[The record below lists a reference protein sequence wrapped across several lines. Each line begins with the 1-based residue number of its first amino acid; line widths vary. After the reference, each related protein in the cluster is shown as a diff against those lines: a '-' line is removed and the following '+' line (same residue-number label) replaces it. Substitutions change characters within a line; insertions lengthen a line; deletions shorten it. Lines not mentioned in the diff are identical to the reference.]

1 MMNDASRGTAGPAG
15 AARGAAAAIDR
26 TPIPPITWVV
36 GVAAVAIMLVSLRW
50 VSLHDTPILMYVGF
64 AMDKLGKYPY
74 RDLFDMQPPGTHL
87 LHAAVYHLVGHSEL
101 GLRLLDVAVILAI
114 QAGLVVLLW
123 PFGWIVGAT
132 AAAAYALQVLGYGP
146 KEAFQREHLAMLP
159 LVASLVIAFRV
170 RANLVAR
177 ALVIGL
183 LHGIMSSIK
192 PTLVV
197 SLPIVLA
204 GMFMDEAM
212 PRAAGGERGRPRTG
226 GLAFVLGGIA
236 ALAGVAVVWQQIFH
250 ALAAHGAMAGFREV
264 ARDYW
269 PLYSQLRWD
278 ASVRTHAFE
287 LRRFTGLVAGLRF
300 YRMLPLALLGAWS
313 VTRWIPR
320 DRRAV
325 LVGTVFALGV
335 GELFYAF
342 LNGKYWSY
350 HYTPLALAGAPFVG
364 LLAARAEPFA
374 SGRRRTAWRVTIPLL
389 ALACIRVPEGTRDV
403 LAGRP
408 YPVPPDILRAAADLR
423 ERLRPGDTVQPLDA
437 TAGALHAMFL
447 AHADIATPFL
457 HDFPFYHHPASAM
470 TRRLRARFLA
480 SMAQARPRFIVEA
493 TPSIWRPRGPETA
506 EFPELTMLVE
516 SDYHPLWRG
525 ERLTLY
531 ERNGP

>member
-26 TPIPPITWVV
+26 TPIPPLPWVV
-36 GVAAVAIMLVSLRW
+36 GGAAVAIMLVSPRW

-74 RDLFDMQPPGTHL
+74 RDLFDMPPPGTHL

-101 GLRLLDVAVILAI
+101 RLRLLDVASV
-114 QAGLVVLLW
+114 
-123 PFGWIVGAT
+123 
-132 AAAAYALQVLGYGP
+132 
-146 KEAFQREHLAMLP
+146 
-159 LVASLVIAFRV
+159 VIAFRV
-170 RANLVAR
+170 RANLVPR

-313 VTRWIPR
+313 VPRWIRR